1 MFTVR
6 QLSVFLE
13 NKPGRLCAATDA
25 LAKAGINISALTL
38 ADTTEFGVLRLMVD
52 APERAAEILRETGVV
67 VRLTKVLAIAMNDAP
82 GGAGDI
88 LHVLAGAGLNIEY
101 MYVCVGRVSG
111 KPIMVVRTDDIEMAS
126 GILQRAG
133 YSEIDPAD
141 VHSAG

>member
-25 LAKAGINISALTL
+25 LAKEGINISALTL
-38 ADTTEFGVLRLMVD
+38 ADTTEFGILRLLVD
-52 APERAAEILRETGVV
+52 SPDKAAEILRGIGVV
-67 VRLTKVLAIAMNDAP
+67 VRITKVIAIAMNDAP

-88 LHVLAGAGLNIEY
+88 LHILSGAGLNIEY

-111 KPIMVVRTDDIEMAS
+111 KPIMVVRTNDIVATSKVLED
-126 GILQRAG
+126 AG
-133 YSEIDPAD
+133 YSDVDPAD
-141 VHSAG
+141 IYRV